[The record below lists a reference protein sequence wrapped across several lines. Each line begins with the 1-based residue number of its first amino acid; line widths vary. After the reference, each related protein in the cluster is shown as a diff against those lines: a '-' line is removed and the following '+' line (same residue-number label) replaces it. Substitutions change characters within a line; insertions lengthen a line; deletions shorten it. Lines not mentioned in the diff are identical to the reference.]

1 MAVSGQDLLA
11 VSFLSVIQCAYIYS
25 ANKCKN
31 ITFVRLK
38 NAKVYRNFGSILI

>member
-11 VSFLSVIQCAYIYS
+11 ASFLSVIQCAYIYS
-25 ANKCKN
+25 VEKCKN
-31 ITFVRLK
+31 IIFIQSK